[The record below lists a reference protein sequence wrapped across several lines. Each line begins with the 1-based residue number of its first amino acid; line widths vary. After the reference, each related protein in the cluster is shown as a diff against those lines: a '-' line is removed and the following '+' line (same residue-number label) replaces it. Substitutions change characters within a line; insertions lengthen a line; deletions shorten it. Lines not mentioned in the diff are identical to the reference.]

1 MLSKEIST
9 TTSSSSIDTPIHSP
23 ALALIRDNE
32 SKKHDQYAEKRL
44 TIMKPFKV
52 VPLIVRPKVAPIKV
66 PNTIVPVAESIL
78 TKLKNRSIATDVA
91 FFHGRRFKVGWSHA
105 NQFTVLTTTA
115 AAINSKQLL
124 NMADASALFNGRD
137 ANDTSKS
144 IIRHVKLYS
153 LEPIGDATFLK
164 SIENHLQCQ
173 LKYTVKQA
181 VEDSDC
187 PYYVAHDGIA
197 ALQAHHEIAQQNYH
211 SQPSEHFLK
220 ISSNV
225 WALCV
230 ALWGYQEELDD
241 ISADQH
247 AAIMVRRD
255 LFSTWLE
262 ETVTEKESL
271 HRSNSENGY
280 LPHLMKLLTSHMVD
294 EACELAFNN
303 ADMNLA
309 LLLSQVG
316 GNNVVKALVAKQ
328 LRSWCETEADNF
340 IDIQRIKA
348 LMLTAGTPTYDSS
361 KGVVNIYEHL
371 DWITCLAVSIWAVAF
386 TYRKQC
392 DFFFIY
398 LFILL
403 SVKCL
408 VSLLADSINN

>member
-32 SKKHDQYAEKRL
+32 PKKRDQFAENRMAV
-44 TIMKPFKV
+44 MKPFKV
-52 VPLIVRPKVAPIKV
+52 IPLIVRPKVAPIKV
-66 PNTIVPVAESIL
+66 PDTIVPIADSIL
-78 TKLKNRSIATDVA
+78 TKLKNRSVATDVA

-105 NQFTVLTTTA
+105 NQFTVLTTPSA
-115 AAINSKQLL
+115 VVNAKQLL
-124 NMADASALFNGRD
+124 SIADASALFTGRD

-144 IIRHVKLYS
+144 IIKHVKLYS
-153 LEPIGDATFLK
+153 LEPIGDATFLN
-164 SIENHLQCQ
+164 SIENHLHCQ
-173 LKYTVKQA
+173 LKYAERQP

-197 ALQAHHEIAQQNYH
+197 ALQEHHEIAQQNYH
-211 SQPSEHFLK
+211 SQPSEHFQQ

-225 WALCV
+225 WSLCV

-241 ISADQH
+241 ISADKH

-262 ETVTEKESL
+262 ETVTEKESP
-271 HRSNSENGY
+271 HRNNSENGY

-294 EACELAFNN
+294 EACDLAFNN

-309 LLLSQVG
+309 LLLSQAG
-316 GNNVVKALVAKQ
+316 GNNVVRALVAKQ

-340 IDIQRIKA
+340 VDNQRVKA
-348 LMLTAGTPTYDSS
+348 LMLTAGTPTYESS
-361 KGVVNIYEHL
+361 NGVVNIYENL
-371 DWITCLAVSIWAVAF
+371 DWITCLAVSICVVLSIKKIN
-386 TYRKQC
+386 TRK
-392 DFFFIY
+392 
-398 LFILL
+398 
-403 SVKCL
+403 KK
-408 VSLLADSINN
+408 